1 MRFGQLVRWDMK
13 FQIRYGFYGLYGF
26 LTALYLLLLF
36 SLPEAWRKAA
46 AALLIF
52 SDPAAMGLFF
62 MGAIVLL
69 EKSQRIP
76 SLLAV
81 SPVTPLKYVG
91 SKAISLSLLALLVAA
106 VLAIAAD
113 CAPLPSVLLGTLLS
127 GVLFTLSG
135 MIIAMSIT
143 SLNQF
148 FFAAAPVEMLAFGPA
163 VLHLA
168 GVTPAAAGIY
178 PANVC
183 MDLIAGRAFSVPGLM
198 LAIVLMLVLLCEAER
213 RVRAMWRGQGGAG
226 R

>member
-1 MRFGQLVRWDMK
+1 MFKIYKLPEIFMK
-13 FQIRYGFYGLYGF
+13 NMSSFRDGTL
-26 LTALYLLLLF
+26 LTLELALY
-36 SLPEAWRKAA
+36 
-46 AALLIF
+46 
-52 SDPAAMGLFF
+52 
-62 MGAIVLL
+62 
-69 EKSQRIP
+69 
-76 SLLAV
+76 
-81 SPVTPLKYVG
+81 T
-91 SKAISLSLLALLVAA
+91 
-106 VLAIAAD
+106 
-113 CAPLPSVLLGTLLS
+113 VLLGTLLS

-148 FFAAAPVEMLAFGPA
+148 FLAAAPVEMLAFGPA